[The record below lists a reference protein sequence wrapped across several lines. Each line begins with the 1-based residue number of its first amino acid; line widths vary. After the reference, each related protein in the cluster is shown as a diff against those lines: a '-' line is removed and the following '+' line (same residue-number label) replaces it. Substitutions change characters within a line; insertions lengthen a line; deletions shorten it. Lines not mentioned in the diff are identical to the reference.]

1 MNESNPSGSRFRPI
15 PLLTV
20 ALALGAGTL
29 VYRHY
34 FPIPGQG
41 TTPSHEA
48 MTPGTNVLAPVTN
61 RPAPMVLVASAP
73 PGSAAETST
82 AAVPTKAPAGS
93 GLALLPVTTADI
105 PAAPAVPAR
114 PAEARPVANVVV
126 TKVQASAAKPGFL
139 EGVVRLDGTPPAR
152 REITPIRADRLC
164 GALHAEPVLT
174 RTYLVGADRGLANVV
189 VSLVALP
196 AGIPFTAP
204 TDSPL
209 LDQVGCIYEPM
220 VTSLMTNQP
229 VRIRNSDPFM
239 HNVNAQARVNRGFN
253 FAQAIQGQVNEKAFP
268 EAESPLKL
276 ICNVHPWMSAYLH
289 VFPHPFHAVTDADG
303 RWHFAQPL
311 PPGRY
316 ELRFLHTAAGSTN
329 LVVEITSAVT
339 PRVEASLPVPAT

>member
-1 MNESNPSGSRFRPI
+1 VNESNPSGSRFRPI
-15 PLLTV
+15 TLLTA
-20 ALALGAGTL
+20 ALAFGAGAL

-34 FPIPGQG
+34 VPIPGQG
-41 TTPSHEA
+41 AASSRDA
-48 MTPGTNVLAPVTN
+48 RIPGASVLAPVTN
-61 RPAPMVLVASAP
+61 RTPPMVLVASAP
-73 PGSAAETST
+73 PGSAAENST
-82 AAVPTKAPAGS
+82 TAVPTKAPAGS

-105 PAAPAVPAR
+105 PAAPAA
-114 PAEARPVANVVV
+114 PAEARPAARVVV
-126 TKVQASAAKPGFL
+126 TTVQAAAAKPGFL

-204 TDSPL
+204 TESPL

-253 FAQAIQGQVNEKAFP
+253 FAQATQGQVNEKAFP
-268 EAESPLKL
+268 EPESPLKL

-329 LVVEITSAVT
+329 LVVEITAATT
-339 PRVEASLPVPAT
+339 PRLESSLPVPAT